1 MSTKRQFVPNV
12 VAGSKRRKA
21 VEQAVQLSAQLTP
34 IHPVQSTATPTNKP
48 DPAPHREPAK
58 LFLPTNQQEW
68 KANKI
73 STNYRKGVAYKQK
86 QVSEGRKLATSVIRH
101 LVSHFSAPPSWE
113 REMQRRL
120 MDVTMSKNLQA
131 AAAAVFL
138 VVWKERHGNNDS
150 TVQPPT
156 VEQVEAACD
165 NAKITTRDIK
175 HQSSR
180 FRTLKPSDS

>member
-1 MSTKRQFVPNV
+1 V
-12 VAGSKRRKA
+12 
-21 VEQAVQLSAQLTP
+21 QASPRSAQKLNNQSSFRLSLPPSILFSQLP
-34 IHPVQSTATPTNKP
+34 INKP

-58 LFLPTNQQEW
+58 FFRPINQKVW
-68 KANKI
+68 KVNKI
-73 STNYRKGVAYKQK
+73 STNYRKRVAYYKQK

-150 TVQPPT
+150 AT
-156 VEQVEAACD
+156 VEHAPPF
-165 NAKITTRDIK
+165 I
-175 HQSSR
+175 
-180 FRTLKPSDS
+180 